1 MSVESDISE
10 IKVSI
15 ERINSNLNNLGRNF
29 DRSLRDLDEMEHRV
43 RNCEECV
50 TLIRGSPSQP
60 GLAGLVKEIAEDV
73 RRLKKADS
81 ERRGAGR
88 IIEVL
93 LAAATSFLVALGV
106 VKLS

>member
-1 MSVESDISE
+1 MSVESDISD
-10 IKVSI
+10 IKVAI
-15 ERINSNLNNLGRNF
+15 GQINTNLSNLGRNF
-29 DRSLRDLDEMEHRV
+29 DRSLEDQEEIEHRL

-50 TLIRGSPSQP
+50 TLIRGTPDQP